1 MRVPLAATL
10 ALTLVACTPGETVM
24 VTPVA
29 LTDQETALAQ
39 AAVANRLRDPMSAQ
53 FREIAGYALPDGGRI
68 VCGELNARNGFGGYN
83 GFAPFYVRLRGAE
96 AVRVYSDD
104 GTGYGPARIGCT
116 RAAEGAIA
124 VSG

>member
-1 MRVPLAATL
+1 MRLAFAAAFAFCLAAC
-10 ALTLVACTPGETVM
+10 APGEQV
-24 VTPVA
+24 VVAPVA
-29 LTDQETALAQ
+29 LTEQETALAQ

-53 FREIAGYALPDGGRI
+53 FREVTGYALPDGGRI

-96 AVRVYSDD
+96 VVRVYSDD

-116 RAAEGAIA
+116 RASEGLIA